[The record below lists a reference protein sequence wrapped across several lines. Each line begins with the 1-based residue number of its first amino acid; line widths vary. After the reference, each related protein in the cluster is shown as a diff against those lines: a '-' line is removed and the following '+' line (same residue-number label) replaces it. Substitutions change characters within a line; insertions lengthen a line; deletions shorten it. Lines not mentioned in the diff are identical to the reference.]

1 MKVFFPIITNFS
13 GADIYFERLAA
24 GLADQG
30 WQPDLRRYP
39 HIMEFLPYT
48 ALQPFL
54 RPNRD
59 CALVHTKAEYG
70 WLFAVPQRPLVVT
83 LAHSVFDPA
92 YAGSKGLGKR
102 LYHNLKLKGNIARS
116 FARAD
121 RIVTVSHFSARS
133 IAECF
138 GRDDI
143 RVIHNGVDESLFRP
157 PTDNALRRDPPHRL
171 LFVGNCTA
179 RKGFDLL
186 PRILDRL
193 GKGFILEYTSGLRTR
208 ASRPPH
214 PAMRCLGQLR
224 GAELVQAYQRSDIF
238 LFPSRLEGFGY
249 PVAEAM
255 ACGKPVVCTNYSS
268 LPELVDDGRGGTLCP
283 RDDVDAFA
291 EGIRR
296 LARDPDLRAQMG
308 AYNRAKVEERFTLS
322 RCVQRYVELY
332 AELA

>member
-48 ALQPFL
+48 ALKPFL
-54 RPNRD
+54 RPNRE
-59 CALVHTKAEYG
+59 CTLVHTKAEYG

-193 GKGFILEYTSGLRTR
+193 GEGFLLEYTSGLRTR
-208 ASRPPH
+208 TSRPPH

-249 PVAEAM
+249 PVA
-255 ACGKPVVCTNYSS
+255 
-268 LPELVDDGRGGTLCP
+268 
-283 RDDVDAFA
+283 
-291 EGIRR
+291 
-296 LARDPDLRAQMG
+296 
-308 AYNRAKVEERFTLS
+308 
-322 RCVQRYVELY
+322 
-332 AELA
+332 